1 MACNQCFHHA
11 VCGSSSPYSDSSQ
24 CKTFI
29 DKDSVVPI
37 EVLHKA
43 QIECER
49 LDKYNRD
56 LKLALNTAE
65 THASNLEI
73 EMRYLRVIE
82 QTLEMC
88 SGRKFN
94 Y

>member
-1 MACNQCFHHA
+1 MACTQCYHRS
-11 VCGSSSPYSDSSQ
+11 VCGNYSPYNDSSQ
-24 CKTFI
+24 CKTFV

-37 EVLHKA
+37 EVLHKLQQEYDHLA
-43 QIECER
+43 KKC
-49 LDKYNRD
+49 KD
-56 LKLALNTAE
+56 LSLALDTA
-65 THASNLEI
+65 TMHAKGLEE